1 LKPPRTTPRLRFS
14 TRVLLVQ
21 LAVVFAVVLITAGT
35 FAALTYQWLG
45 EQAEARALAVARTV
59 ASSEDVRRETAA
71 LAATPESTLTPES
84 LANGPLQQSAESAR
98 ERTGA
103 LFVVVTD
110 DAGLRLAHPNP
121 ALLGEK
127 VSTDPSVALAGGEE
141 TSQEHGTLGRSA
153 RAKVPVYAPDDSG
166 SPDAGTAPAPGTPAP
181 GTAPAPGAPG
191 TDPVVVGEV
200 SVGFSSDD
208 IVAGMLRNVAP
219 VALIAGTSL
228 ALGALASALTGAR
241 LRRLTLGLEPEEI
254 AGLAQDQEAVL
265 RGVDEGVIG
274 VSENGTITVFNAGAR
289 RLLAPGTTI
298 NYSGLPLSGS
308 GLPEFLATA
317 ATAAGAEGEFG
328 PSEHVLGDRVVIVT
342 ARPVR
347 FGGSKLAKTRRPG
360 NHGRS
365 GDAARPL
372 GTVIMV
378 RDRTEVQAL
387 TRQLDAVNA
396 LGTALRAQRHE
407 FANRLHTVAGLLDID
422 RAVEARDYVGAIMS
436 NGPLQYPAQDL
447 GRLSDP
453 YLEAF
458 IGAKSIEAHE
468 RGVEVRIGADTL
480 IRGHITDP
488 QDVTAVLGNLLDNA
502 IAAAVSGTSSH
513 RWVEVELLDEHTP
526 DGGTLHL
533 LVADS
538 GDGLPAPAGGTPL
551 PDARELI
558 FTPGYSTSSEH
569 PRMPDSAAGQG
580 VGLAL
585 VRHLARRRGGDVWVA
600 DDGAPNSHG
609 AVVCARLPGVVSL
622 APLAEEKP

>member
-1 LKPPRTTPRLRFS
+1 MKPPRATPRLRFS

-59 ASSEDVRRETAA
+59 ASSEDVQRETAA
-71 LAATPESTLTPES
+71 LAAAPVSTLTPES

-153 RAKVPVYAPDDSG
+153 RAKVPVYAPG
-166 SPDAGTAPAPGTPAP
+166 
-181 GTAPAPGAPG
+181 APGAPG
-191 TDPVVVGEV
+191 ADPVVVGEV

-298 NYSGLPLSGS
+298 NYSGLPLSGN

-317 ATAAGAEGEFG
+317 ATAAGADGEFG

-360 NHGRS
+360 NPGRS
-365 GDAARPL
+365 GDGAHPL

-422 RAVEARDYVGAIMS
+422 RAAEARDYVGAIMS

-447 GRLSDP
+447 SRLSDP

-480 IRGHITDP
+480 IRGHVTDP

-533 LVADS
+533 VVADS
-538 GDGLPAPAGGTPL
+538 GDGLTAPAGGTPS

-558 FTPGYSTSSEH
+558 FTPGYSTSLQQPH
-569 PRMPDSAAGQG
+569 PPDSAAGQG

-600 DDGAPNSHG
+600 DDGAPDSHG

>member
-1 LKPPRTTPRLRFS
+1 MKPSRATPRLRFS

-35 FAALTYQWLG
+35 FAALTYEWLG
-45 EQAEARALAVARTV
+45 QQAEARALAVARTV

-71 LAATPESTLTPES
+71 LAAAPESTLTTES
-84 LANGPLQQSAESAR
+84 LAHGPLQQGAESAR

-141 TSQEHGTLGRSA
+141 TSQQHGTLGRSA
-153 RAKVPVYAPDDSG
+153 RAKVPVYAPGTTDDSAA
-166 SPDAGTAPAPGTPAP
+166 SGTA
-181 GTAPAPGAPG
+181 GAKA
-191 TDPVVVGEV
+191 VVVGEI

-219 VALIAGTSL
+219 VALIAVTSL

-274 VSENGTITVFNAGAR
+274 VSENGVITVFNDGAR
-289 RLLAPGTTI
+289 RLLAPEATV
-298 NYSGLPLSGS
+298 NFSGLPLSGS
-308 GLPEFLATA
+308 GLPGFLATA
-317 ATAAGAEGEFG
+317 AAAAGAEGEYG

-342 ARPVR
+342 ARSVR
-347 FGGSKLAKTRRPG
+347 FSGSKFAKTRRPG
-360 NHGRS
+360 SAGRS
-365 GDAARPL
+365 GDGAHPL
-372 GTVIMV
+372 GRVIMI

-422 RAVEARDYVGAIMS
+422 RAAEARDYVGSIMS

-447 GRLSDP
+447 GKLSDP

-458 IGAKSIEAHE
+458 IGAKSIQAHE
-468 RGVEVRIGADTL
+468 RGVDVRIGAGTL

-502 IAAAVSGTSSH
+502 IAAAVSGTSPH
-513 RWVEVELLDEHTP
+513 RWVEVELLDEHTA

-533 LVADS
+533 VVADS
-538 GDGLPAPAGGTPL
+538 GDGLPAPTGGAPM
-551 PDARELI
+551 PDTRELI
-558 FTPGYSTSSEH
+558 FTPGYSTSPED
-569 PRMPDSAAGQG
+569 PRTTDSAAGQG

-600 DDGAPNSHG
+600 DDGAPDSHG
-609 AVVCARLPGVVSL
+609 AVVCARLPGVVAL